1 MSLKEL
7 KEQFVSDLS
16 GGSVLEIYSVGG
28 IALASVFSHTL
39 VTKWLIPNIALL
51 QNEPIPFLVD
61 FYFAVILQLQS
72 LTIYS
77 NNLPRLYIYALSGG
91 VALFVVRI
99 LMGRPKKQSCKKMNH
114 EETSGSG
121 NCDMKTLPL
130 SENALLGHVDFI
142 TAYRSQMI
150 VITNLAILAVDFHL
164 FPRRFAKVET
174 WGTSLMDLGVGL
186 FVFSMGLANSRSVI
200 KKSIDRNS
208 KKQPYLA
215 LVGNNTIK
223 ALPVLILGVIRLV
236 SVKSLEYQEHVTEYG
251 VHWNFFMTLGLLP
264 IFVGLLDP
272 ILESVPRFLVA
283 LGLGV
288 LYEVFLL
295 NFGGSKFILDE
306 SNRTTNILTMNK
318 EGIFSFL
325 GYLSIFIFGQSFG
338 SFVLT
343 LRKTPNN
350 LLGMNFGTTPNS
362 MFTVSTTQG
371 LTIMS
376 LISWALFAFAR
387 DFVYVGTV
395 SRRLANLAYIL
406 MVLSFNA
413 LFLLGY
419 STLEKCLGPLKLSIF
434 DSINKNGLAVFL
446 IANLGTGLINMSLNT
461 LEATA
466 AQAYTILIGYALF
479 WVLVAKFLNHFKFYI
494 RL

>member
-7 KEQFVSDLS
+7 KEQFVSDLT
-16 GGSVLEIYSVGG
+16 GGSVSEIYAVGG

-39 VTKWLIPNIALL
+39 VTEWVIPAVPVL

-77 NNLPRLYIYALSGG
+77 GNL
-91 VALFVVRI
+91 
-99 LMGRPKKQSCKKMNH
+99 
-114 EETSGSG
+114 
-121 NCDMKTLPL
+121 KTLYVYAVTGGLLLYFMKALMPKPNRNAKKSKGL
-130 SENALLGHVDFI
+130 SRRKLQSKDDADGQSSNDELLSKVDFI
-142 TAYRSQMI
+142 TAYRSQMV
-150 VITNLAILAVDFHL
+150 VITNLAILAVDFHI

-200 KKSIDRNS
+200 KRSLARS
-208 KKQPYLA
+208 TKKQPYLA
-215 LVGNNTIK
+215 LVGSNTVK
-223 ALPVLILGVIRLV
+223 ALPVLALGVIRLV

-264 IFVGLLDP
+264 IFMGLLDP
-272 ILESVPRFLVA
+272 ILETVPRFFVA

-288 LYEVFLL
+288 GYEILL
-295 NFGGSKFILDE
+295 QYFGASLFILDE
-306 SNRTTNILTMNK
+306 SNRKTSFFTMNK
-318 EGIFSFL
+318 EGLFSFL

-343 LRKTPNN
+343 LRRTPNN
-350 LLGMNFGTTPNS
+350 LLGMNFGKRPS
-362 MFTVSTTQG
+362 KFLTVSATQG
-371 LTIMS
+371 LTLMS
-376 LISWALFAFAR
+376 IVSWTFFAFCR
-387 DFVYVGTV
+387 ESVYVGAV

-406 MVLSFNA
+406 MVLSFNSV
-413 LFLLGY
+413 FLLGY
-419 STLEKCLGPLKLSIF
+419 SVLEKVLGPLHLSIF
-434 DSINKNGLAVFL
+434 ESINKNGLAVFL
-446 IANLGTGLINMSLNT
+446 LANVATGLVNMSLNT
-461 LEATA
+461 LEAGPGF
-466 AQAYTILIGYALF
+466 AYAILIGYSMF
-479 WVLVAKFLNHFKFYI
+479 WVLAAKLLDHYQIYI